1 MTMKSEIIFSEIRKT
16 KMRSEDRKEIILHE
30 NNLFDHLCTGRSIQN
45 AIICWLLNFF
55 NYPDTDLYY
64 ISARLLEMTGISYKT
79 GMKALRTIQDYVD
92 ADIIIS
98 IPEINRVVIVEDE
111 ASVYEDPDI
120 FSKTKKKLMESSPNE
135 TFELLGVRGPLH
147 DDEITTAVLN
157 SGNTRSGSPYIM
169 REVNRVVTSNMLIDT
184 LQPFCG
190 KSEILDAYVWHL
202 KNNRSKRAGV

>member
-1 MTMKSEIIFSEIRKT
+1 MTMKSEIIFSEIRKI
-16 KMRSEDRKEIILHE
+16 KIRSENRKEIILHE
-30 NNLFDHLCTGRSIQN
+30 NNLFDHLCTERPIQN

-55 NYPDTDLYY
+55 NYPDMDFYY
-64 ISARLLEMTGISYKT
+64 ISVRLLEMMGIPYVT
-79 GMKALRTIQDYVD
+79 GMKTLRSIQDYMD
-92 ADIIIS
+92 SDIIIS

-111 ASVYEDPDI
+111 TSVYEDPDI

-135 TFELLGVRGPLH
+135 TVEFLGVRGPLR

-157 SGNTRSGSPYIM
+157 SGNTRSGSPFIM
-169 REVNRVVTSNMLIDT
+169 RGMDRAVTNNMLIDT

-190 KSEILDAYVWHL
+190 KSEILDAYVCHL